1 MKDSLDALK
10 KAKKNLKK
18 LSALSNTGDYTTIS
32 ISGSTVPE
40 RWCPTVTNKV
50 RLQDL
55 PSIVSEKVINING
68 GTP

>member
-18 LSALSNTGDYTTIS
+18 LSALSSTSDFTTIT
-32 ISGSTVPE
+32 INGSTLPE
-40 RWCPTVTNKV
+40 RWCPIVTNKV

-55 PSIVSEKVINING
+55 PNIVSEKVINING